1 LVFSGIAIF
10 FIVCVIVSLTLK
22 GTVDTGDSVMHYLFS
37 RYSFAHPSNFLDHWA
52 KPAFVLLSSPFSQFG
67 FPGIKIFN
75 SLITSLTMVFAYLVA
90 KKFVKENSY
99 LSVIFLAASPLNI
112 VIIFSGLT
120 EPLFAFFLIL
130 SLYLFLKGNEKTSLI
145 ILSFLPF
152 IRSEGLIII
161 GVYAVYLLLKRKY
174 KLLPLLFVGHV
185 FYSIAGYFFYHD
197 FLWVF
202 DKIPYARLSSD
213 YGSGPLL
220 HFVNQLPY
228 VIGIPINFL
237 FYLGLIAMV
246 FSFFKRSFREK
257 KTKYTED
264 LFLVY
269 GSFIAFFIAHSLF
282 WYFGIFNSMGL
293 KRVLIGVIPLISLI
307 SLDSF
312 NFILHFIK
320 SKTSYKI
327 MFFILLA
334 YVIIFPFTKNPASI
348 KWKKEFS
355 PSVDEK
361 LIDEMATDI
370 KVKYPDAVY
379 YYYPRYIAIALNIDH
394 FDKKIKR
401 ELPELFD
408 GQNIP
413 DNALIIWDNWWAV
426 TANGI
431 SLDKIRNDQ
440 RFKEVGT
447 YEKEGAKFVLF
458 VKNNQSYKTN

>member
-1 LVFSGIAIF
+1 
-10 FIVCVIVSLTLK
+10 
-22 GTVDTGDSVMHYLFS
+22 
-37 RYSFAHPSNFLDHWA
+37 
-52 KPAFVLLSSPFSQFG
+52 
-67 FPGIKIFN
+67 
-75 SLITSLTMVFAYLVA
+75 
-90 KKFVKENSY
+90 
-99 LSVIFLAASPLNI
+99 
-112 VIIFSGLT
+112 
-120 EPLFAFFLIL
+120 
-130 SLYLFLKGNEKTSLI
+130 LI

-152 IRSEGLIII
+152 IRSEGLIIL
-161 GVYAVYLLLKRKY
+161 GVYAAYLLLKRKY
-174 KLLPLLFVGHV
+174 KLLPLLLVGHV

-220 HFVNQLPY
+220 HFVNQMPY
-228 VIGIPINFL
+228 VIGIPLCFL
-237 FYLGLIAMV
+237 FYLGLISMI
-246 FSFFKRSFREK
+246 FSFFKRLFRVK
-257 KTKYTED
+257 KIKYTED

-269 GSFIAFFIAHSLF
+269 GSFIAFFVAHSLF

-307 SLDSF
+307 SLDGF

-320 SKTSYKI
+320 SKIIYKI
-327 MFFILLA
+327 VFFILLA

-348 KWKKEFS
+348 KWAKEFS
-355 PSVDEK
+355 PSEDEK
-361 LIDEMATDI
+361 LIDEMSKDI

-408 GQNIP
+408 GQSIP